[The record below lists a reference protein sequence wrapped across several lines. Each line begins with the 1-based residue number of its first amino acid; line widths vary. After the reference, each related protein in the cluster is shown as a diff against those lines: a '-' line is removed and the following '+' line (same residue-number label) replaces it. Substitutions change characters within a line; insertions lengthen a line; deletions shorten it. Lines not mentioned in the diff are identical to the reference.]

1 MKPKSKFIAERGSI
15 LLDDLRFHIPIWF
28 MGDSRKKNKY
38 FYIPVS
44 QKFIELLSK
53 RFAKSGSDGT
63 RDDYFRMPAIIIDPD
78 NNTIELPGRGIFD
91 WGDQAGVW
99 NFKTGRKKRIKKEK

>member
-1 MKPKSKFIAERGSI
+1 MKPKSKFIGERGSL
-15 LLDDLRFHIPIWF
+15 LLDDVRFHIPVYF

-44 QKFIELLSK
+44 QKLIELLSEQ
-53 RFAKSGSDGT
+53 FTKSDNDDH
-63 RDDYFRMPAIIIDPD
+63 RDDYFRLPAIIIDPD
-78 NNTIELPGRGIFD
+78 NNTIELPERGILA
-91 WGDQAGVW
+91 WGYQAGVW